1 MTLFSLAVVVAPR
14 NFANYFLKEME
25 IGGTLCFGLSRSL
38 EIYAHENPNCKGL
51 GLAQNAKTNCLLRKC
66 FFLFEFLAMGN
77 SYWDCLNLSNL
88 LNNTL
93 LPINFNYHEV
103 FYFPLSAKFSGIF

>member
-51 GLAQNAKTNCLLRKC
+51 GLAQNAKNKLLTAKM
-66 FFLFEFLAMGN
+66 FFSF
-77 SYWDCLNLSNL
+77 
-88 LNNTL
+88 
-93 LPINFNYHEV
+93 
-103 FYFPLSAKFSGIF
+103 